1 MGVGKPGNSTSDIS
15 IASKKEFCRDVKSLR
30 MSLTV
35 ELCLNLYIR
44 AGLCVNILY
53 AEVKRRKVVSYVQ
66 IKIGSLGSLA
76 SLTSLA
82 SLKSLASLTRL
93 T

>member
-1 MGVGKPGNSTSDIS
+1 MGVGKPGNSTSNRS

-35 ELCLNLYIR
+35 ELSLNLYIR
-44 AGLCVNILY
+44 AGLSVNILY

-76 SLTSLA
+76 SLASITSLV
-82 SLKSLASLTRL
+82 RL
-93 T
+93 P